1 MKGLLTALLISVLL
15 NSHVSAEQQLQFT
28 RSVIPPEE
36 GRLVSIKDYWLIAFS
51 HTYDIRLPTQAVSTG
66 QQLTIEIQQDDQ
78 WHKES
83 FQVKAI
89 SIYQDLCRLHAR
101 HPSQDGNFP
110 GDTIYLQ
117 PCRTE

>member
-1 MKGLLTALLISVLL
+1 MKAMFPILLLTLLLSIPVQ
-15 NSHVSAEQQLQFT
+15 AAPQLHFT
-28 RSVIPPEE
+28 QSVITPEE
-36 GRLVSIKDYWLIAFS
+36 GRLVSIEDYWLLAFS
-51 HTYDIRLPTQAVSTG
+51 HAYDIRLSTQAVSTG
-66 QQLTIEIQQDDQ
+66 QQLTIEVRQDDQ

-89 SIYQDLCRLHAR
+89 SIHQDLCRLHAR
-101 HPSQDGNFP
+101 HPSQDGYFP